1 MSGILQT
8 LFMAAS
14 SAIKD
19 AYFNYVT
26 LLLHGDGTN
35 GAQNNTFL
43 DSSTNNFTITRNGN
57 TTQGTFTPYGSNWS
71 NYFGSSSDY
80 LSCNPGANAA
90 FGTGDFTVEAW
101 VFATG
106 SLSSGD
112 NPYICDTRG
121 GGGAWN
127 FSWNWNGGANPWQL
141 AWANSSA
148 LQSTT
153 AMTINT
159 WNHCVYVRSG
169 TTGTLYLN
177 GVSVGTW
184 TDSFNYSASVTSM
197 TIARRYTLTTNIQ
210 YLQGYLSNL
219 RIVKG
224 TAVYTAA
231 FTPPTAPLTAITNT
245 SLLTCQSNRFIDN
258 STNALAISTGG
269 SPSIQRF
276 SPFSPTD
283 AYSPSVIGG
292 SGYFVRASS
301 QYLTASN
308 SSGQFS
314 FGTDAFTIE
323 CWVNLSSMPSGTGY
337 PASYWLFGGGPTNSD
352 TGIDFYIN
360 NTQIGFNLTAFSL
373 PTAIGNH
380 GISINSW
387 YHVVVVRGGTSN
399 QTLSLYIN
407 GTRVAT
413 ASSVTATADAA
424 STGISISAAEPS
436 GATGGNFDGYISN
449 YRIVKGTAVYDPTS
463 STLTVPTAPVTA
475 ITNTALLCNF
485 TNAGIYDNAEMND
498 LETVGNAQVSTS
510 VVKFGSGS
518 MYFDGSSY
526 LYQIG
531 TPNLVFGAG
540 DFTIE
545 LWLNISGGVGGTQT
559 IIAYGAT
566 ATIDN
571 KYWSIE
577 ASGSNLAFYGPPSAT
592 QYFVTTS
599 QPWTSGW
606 AHIAVCRSGSN
617 TRLFVNGTQQGSTYT
632 TLTNFDSGGNLFIGT
647 SAYSTSRYMAA
658 GYIDDI
664 RITKGYA
671 RYTANFTP
679 PTAAFPNQ

>member
-1 MSGILQT
+1 
-8 LFMAAS
+8 
-14 SAIKD
+14 
-19 AYFNYVT
+19 
-26 LLLHGDGTN
+26 
-35 GAQNNTFL
+35 
-43 DSSTNNFTITRNGN
+43 
-57 TTQGTFTPYGSNWS
+57 
-71 NYFGSSSDY
+71 
-80 LSCNPGANAA
+80 
-90 FGTGDFTVEAW
+90 
-101 VFATG
+101 
-106 SLSSGD
+106 
-112 NPYICDTRG
+112 
-121 GGGAWN
+121 
-127 FSWNWNGGANPWQL
+127 
-141 AWANSSA
+141 
-148 LQSTT
+148 
-153 AMTINT
+153 
-159 WNHCVYVRSG
+159 
-169 TTGTLYLN
+169 
-177 GVSVGTW
+177 
-184 TDSFNYSASVTSM
+184 
-197 TIARRYTLTTNIQ
+197 
-210 YLQGYLSNL
+210 
-219 RIVKG
+219 
-224 TAVYTAA
+224 
-231 FTPPTAPLTAITNT
+231 
-245 SLLTCQSNRFIDN
+245 
-258 STNALAISTGG
+258 
-269 SPSIQRF
+269 
-276 SPFSPTD
+276 
-283 AYSPSVIGG
+283 
-292 SGYFVRASS
+292 
-301 QYLTASN
+301 
-308 SSGQFS
+308 
-314 FGTDAFTIE
+314 
-323 CWVNLSSMPSGTGY
+323 MPSGTGY